1 MLAIQK
7 VKIGLRQTAATMNH
21 PIKLTR
27 PPKVSAL
34 PVLTKAVLQARSGDR
49 REHAVAKIA
58 RPRRSPRLSAWLG
71 AASDLNARRAKTRE
85 QNQGYRNTAEV
96 NEAKAS
102 QIATHRASDNTITPI
117 SCALRRSRGC
127 DRLLPPFPVIG
138 QSPFGAGPGCDE
150 YVNVIALRDHHLS
163 SVKKVSSAPSD
174 RRRGRCG
181 LGTAGRNKWRRGR
194 DSNPRDDSSPS
205 TRSPGMRL
213 RPLGHPSSRPG
224 HTTEAG
230 TAAQ

>member
-194 DSNPRDDSSPS
+194 PPRITIYDSNIS
-205 TRSPGMRL
+205 T
-213 RPLGHPSSRPG
+213 
-224 HTTEAG
+224 
-230 TAAQ
+230 